1 MGTIHAKLTRAALL
15 AALAAALALAFANRE
30 AFSQEALQAWLAS
43 AGWWAPIVFIA
54 IYAAGTV
61 LFLPGSVLTLAAGA
75 LFGILPGALY
85 SLAGATLGAV
95 LAFLVARH
103 LAGEWVAQKTGGR
116 LKQLIEGV
124 EAEGWRF
131 VAFVRLVPLFPF
143 NVVNYALGLTRIPLA
158 AYALTS
164 AVCMLP
170 GALAYAW
177 LGHAG
182 RAALAG
188 DANAIRSGMLALA
201 VAAALMFLPRL
212 MRQFKAGLMITPEML
227 RTLQAE
233 GSVTVVDVRDAKD
246 FTGETGHV
254 PGALNLP
261 LGELPARIEELAP
274 WRKDAVVLICRTQVR
289 SGQAARLLAKHGFS
303 GLRVV
308 RGGILAW
315 RELGY
320 PTEGGTVPITPIA
333 ESALGHN
340 HA

>member
-1 MGTIHAKLTRAALL
+1 MKPARVALIL
-15 AALAAALALAFANRE
+15 ALVAGLALAFANRGQ
-30 AFSQEALQAWLAS
+30 FSQEALQAWLAS
-43 AGWWAPIVFIA
+43 VGWWAPVLFVA

-103 LAGEWVAQKTGGR
+103 LAGAWVAQKTGGR

-143 NVVNYALGLTRIPLA
+143 NVVNYALGLTRIPLG
-158 AYALTS
+158 AYALAS

-188 DANAIRSGMLALA
+188 DANAIRNGMLALA

-212 MRQFKAGLMITPEML
+212 VRQFKAGLMITPEML
-227 RTLQAE
+227 RSLQAE
-233 GSVTVVDVRDAKD
+233 GGIAVIDVRDAKD
-246 FTGETGHV
+246 FDGETGHV
-254 PGALNLP
+254 PGAINLP
-261 LGELPARIEELAP
+261 LGELPARVDELGS
-274 WRKDAVVLICRTQVR
+274 WRKDGIVLICRTQVR

-315 RELGY
+315 REQGY
-320 PTEGGTVPITPIA
+320 PTEGNATPATPIA
-333 ESALGHN
+333 ENALGHN

>member
-1 MGTIHAKLTRAALL
+1 MRPASLARAALL
-15 AALAAALALAFANRE
+15 VALAAGLALAFANRE
-30 AFSQEALQAWLAS
+30 QFSQEALQQWLTS
-43 AGWWAPIVFIA
+43 AGWWAPVAFIA
-54 IYAAGTV
+54 VYTAGTV

-103 LAGEWVAQKTGGR
+103 LAGDWVAPKTGGR

-131 VAFVRLVPLFPF
+131 VALVRLVPLFPF
-143 NVVNYALGLTRIPLA
+143 NLVNYALGLTRIPLA
-158 AYALTS
+158 AYALAS

-188 DANAIRSGMLALA
+188 DASAIRNCMLALA
-201 VAAALMFLPRL
+201 VAAALMLLPRL
-212 MRQFKAGLMITPEML
+212 VRQFKVGLMITPAML
-227 RTLQAE
+227 NALQPDADIAL
-233 GSVTVVDVRDAKD
+233 VDVRDAKD
-246 FTGETGHV
+246 FDGETGHV

-261 LGELPARIEELAP
+261 LGELTARIEELAP
-274 WRKDAVVLICRTQVR
+274 WRKDGVVLICRTQVR

-315 RELGY
+315 REVGY
-320 PTEGGTVPITPIA
+320 PTEGNAISKRV
-333 ESALGHN
+333 LGQN

>member
-1 MGTIHAKLTRAALL
+1 MKRLDAKRAALIL
-15 AALAAALALAFANRE
+15 ALAAGLVLAFANRQQ
-30 AFSQEALQAWLAS
+30 FSQEALQLWLAS
-43 AGWWAPIVFIA
+43 AGWWAPVLFIGL
-54 IYAAGTV
+54 YAAGTV

-103 LAGEWVAQKTGGR
+103 LAGNWVAQKTGGR

-124 EAEGWRF
+124 EAEGWHF

-143 NVVNYALGLTRIPLA
+143 NVVNYALGLTRIPLG
-158 AYALTS
+158 AYALAS

-188 DANAIRSGMLALA
+188 DADAIRNGMLALA

-212 MRQFKAGLMITPEML
+212 VRQFKAGLMITPAML
-227 RTLQAE
+227 RALQRDADIA
-233 GSVTVVDVRDAKD
+233 VVDVRDAAD
-246 FTGETGHV
+246 FDGETGHV

-261 LGELPARIEELAP
+261 LGELPARIAELEP
-274 WRKDAVVLICRTQVR
+274 WRANGVVLICRTQVR
-289 SGQAARLLAKHGFS
+289 SGQAARLLARQGFS

-320 PTEGGTVPITPIA
+320 PTEGKAIT
-333 ESALGHN
+333 ENSLGLN
-340 HA
+340 NA

>member
-1 MGTIHAKLTRAALL
+1 MKRLDAKRAALIL
-15 AALAAALALAFANRE
+15 ALAAGLTLAFAVRE
-30 AFSQEALQAWLAS
+30 QFSQEALQLWLAS
-43 AGWWAPIVFIA
+43 AGWWAPVLFIGL
-54 IYAAGTV
+54 YAAGTV

-103 LAGEWVAQKTGGR
+103 LAGDWVARKTGGR
-116 LKQLIEGV
+116 LRQLIEGV

-143 NVVNYALGLTRIPLA
+143 NVVNYALGLTRIPLV
-158 AYALTS
+158 AYALAS

-188 DANAIRSGMLALA
+188 DANAVRNGMLALA

-212 MRQFKAGLMITPEML
+212 LRQFKAGLMITPAML
-227 RTLQAE
+227 CALQCDADIA
-233 GSVTVVDVRDAKD
+233 VVDVRDAAD
-246 FTGETGHV
+246 FDGETGHV

-261 LGELPARIEELAP
+261 LGELAARIAELEP
-274 WRKDAVVLICRTQVR
+274 WRANGVVLICRTQVR
-289 SGQAARLLAKHGFS
+289 SRQAARLLAKHGFS

-308 RGGILAW
+308 RGGMLAW

-320 PTEGGTVPITPIA
+320 PTEGKAIT
-333 ESALGHN
+333 ESSLGLN
-340 HA
+340 NA

>member
-1 MGTIHAKLTRAALL
+1 MKHASLVRAALL
-15 AALAAALALAFANRE
+15 VALVAGLALAFANRE
-30 AFSQEALQAWLAS
+30 QFSQAALQAWLAS
-43 AGWWAPIVFIA
+43 AGWWAPLLFIA

-85 SLAGATLGAV
+85 SLTGATLGAV

-103 LAGEWVAQKTGGR
+103 LAGDWVAQKTGGR

-158 AYALTS
+158 AYALAS

-188 DANAIRSGMLALA
+188 DANAIRNGMLALA

-212 MRQFKAGLMITPEML
+212 VRQFKAGLMITPAML
-227 RTLQAE
+227 RALQAE
-233 GSVTVVDVRDAKD
+233 GGIAVVDVREAKD
-246 FTGETGHV
+246 FDGETGHV
-254 PGALNLP
+254 PGSLNLP
-261 LGELPARIEELAP
+261 LNQLPAHIDELAS
-274 WRKDAVVLICRTQVR
+274 WRKDGIVLICRTQVR
-289 SGQAARLLAKHGFS
+289 SGQAARLRAKHGFT

-320 PTEGGTVPITPIA
+320 PTEGSTAPAAPVA
-333 ESALGHN
+333 EVALGHN

>member
-1 MGTIHAKLTRAALL
+1 MKHLDAKRAALIL
-15 AALAAALALAFANRE
+15 ALLAGLVLAFANRE
-30 AFSQEALQAWLAS
+30 QFSQQALQAWLAA
-43 AGWWAPIVFIA
+43 AGWWAPVAFIA
-54 IYAAGTV
+54 LYAAGTV

-75 LFGILPGALY
+75 LFGVLPGALY

-95 LAFLVARH
+95 LAFLIARH
-103 LAGEWVAQKTGGR
+103 LAGNWVAQKTGGR

-143 NVVNYALGLTRIPLA
+143 NVVNYALGLTRIPLG
-158 AYALTS
+158 AYTLAS

-188 DANAIRSGMLALA
+188 DANAIRNGMLALA

-212 MRQFKAGLMITPEML
+212 VRQFKAGLMITPQML
-227 RTLQAE
+227 RALQAE
-233 GSVTVVDVRDAKD
+233 GGIAVVDVREAGD
-246 FTGETGHV
+246 FDGETGHV
-254 PGALNLP
+254 PGSLNLS
-261 LGELPARIEELAP
+261 LAELPARIAELES
-274 WRKDAVVLICRTQVR
+274 WRANGVVLICRTQVR
-289 SGQAARLLAKHGFS
+289 SGQAARLLAKHGFT

-320 PTEGGTVPITPIA
+320 PTEGNAAPAAAIA
-333 ESALGHN
+333 ENALGHH

>member
-1 MGTIHAKLTRAALL
+1 MRRLDAARAALIL
-15 AALAAALALAFANRE
+15 ALLAGLALAFANRE
-30 AFSQEALQAWLAS
+30 QFSQEALQTWLTT
-43 AGWWAPIVFIA
+43 AGWWAPILFIA
-54 IYAAGTV
+54 LYAAGTV

-103 LAGEWVAQKTGGR
+103 LAGAWVAQKTGGR
-116 LKQLIEGV
+116 LKQLVEGV

-158 AYALTS
+158 AYALAS

-188 DANAIRSGMLALA
+188 DANAIRNGMLALA

-212 MRQFKAGLMITPEML
+212 IRQFKAGLMITPQML
-227 RTLQAE
+227 HALQAE
-233 GSVTVVDVRDAKD
+233 GGVAVIDVRDAKD

-261 LGELPARIEELAP
+261 LGELGQRMGELEP
-274 WRKDAVVLICRTQVR
+274 WRANGVVLICRTQVR

-320 PTEGGTVPITPIA
+320 PTESKAIT
-333 ESALGHN
+333 ESSLGLN
-340 HA
+340 NA